1 MATYTLPTASTSILG
16 GVKVDGT
23 TITINGSG
31 VISSASSGSY
41 ISPTLTGTTTIQA
54 LSEVVTGITG
64 ATGTVVHDYATAG
77 SIFYHTDV
85 ASNFTANFTNM
96 PTTNGRSYLITL
108 ILIQGNSP
116 YIPNLVSVDGVSQ
129 NIYWGD
135 NVQPAGTALKREFFA
150 FTLLRINNAWVITAG
165 VTSFG

>member
-1 MATYTLPTASTSILG
+1 MATYTLPTATTSVLG

-54 LSEVVTGITG
+54 LSEVVTGIVG

-108 ILIQGNSP
+108 IVIQGNTP

>member
-1 MATYTLPTASTSILG
+1 MATYTLPTATTSVLG

>member
-129 NIYWGD
+129 NIYWGN

>member
-54 LSEVVTGITG
+54 LSEVITSITG
-64 ATGTVVHDYATAG
+64 ATGTVVHDYSSAS

-85 ASNFTANFTNM
+85 GSNFTVNFTNM
-96 PTTNGRSYLITL
+96 PVTNGRSYLVTL
-108 ILIQGNSP
+108 IIIQGNSP

-129 NIYWGD
+129 NIYWGN
-135 NVQPAGTALKREFFA
+135 NVQPAGTALKKEFFA

>member
-1 MATYTLPTASTSILG
+1 MATYTLPTASTSVLG

-23 TITINGSG
+23 TITINGNG

-85 ASNFTANFTNM
+85 ASNFTVNFTNM

-108 ILIQGNSP
+108 IIIQGSSP

>member
-1 MATYTLPTASTSILG
+1 MATYTLPTATTSTLG

-23 TITINGSG
+23 TITINNG

-54 LSEVVTGITG
+54 LSEVITGVTG
-64 ATGTVVHDYATAG
+64 ATGTVVHDYSTSS
-77 SIFYHTDV
+77 SIFYHTNV
-85 ASNFTANFTNM
+85 GSNFTVNFTNM
-96 PTTNGRSYLITL
+96 PVTNGRSYLITL
-108 ILIQGNSP
+108 IIIQGNSAW
-116 YIPNLVSVDGVSQ
+116 IPNLVSVDGVPQ

-135 NVQPAGTALKREFFA
+135 NVQPAGTALKKEFFA

>member
-96 PTTNGRSYLITL
+96 PTTNG
-108 ILIQGNSP
+108 NSP

>member
-85 ASNFTANFTNM
+85 ASNFTVNFTNM

-108 ILIQGNSP
+108 IIIQGSSP

-135 NVQPAGTALKREFFA
+135 NVQPVGTALKREFFA

>member
-1 MATYTLPTASTSILG
+1 MATYTLPTATTSVLG

-54 LSEVVTGITG
+54 LSEVVTGIVG